1 MKITD
6 ILKTS
11 TILVH
16 ENIDGKHAALS
27 QMISTLSKS
36 GQILDPDEVTR
47 VVWEREN
54 IMSTGIGK
62 GFALPH
68 GKTNSVPETVGCF
81 LTLAQPIDFEAL
93 DSMPVNII
101 FMLIGREN
109 TVGTHLRLLSRISRL
124 MNNDTFRLEIAN
136 AQTSEEIMALFE
148 REEANIP

>member
-16 ENIDGKHAALS
+16 ENIDGKQSALS
-27 QMISTLSKS
+27 LMISTLSKS

-68 GKTNSVPETVGCF
+68 GKTNTVPETVGCF
-81 LTLAQPIDFEAL
+81 LTLAKPIDFEAL

>member
-6 ILKTS
+6 ILKKS

-16 ENIDGKHAALS
+16 EHVAGKDAALS
-27 QMISTLSKS
+27 LMIDALTQS
-36 GQILDPDEVTR
+36 GQISNTDEVSR
-47 VVWEREN
+47 VVWEREK

-68 GKTNSVPETVGCF
+68 GKTNSVAETVGCF
-81 LTLAQPIDFEAL
+81 LTLSDAIDFDAL
-93 DSMPVNII
+93 DNMPVNTI

-124 MNNDTFRLEIAN
+124 MNNDSFRTEVTN
-136 AQTSEEIMALFE
+136 AETSDEVFALFE
-148 REEANIP
+148 REEANTP

>member
-6 ILKTS
+6 ILKKS

-16 ENIDGKHAALS
+16 EHIQSKDAALS
-27 QMISTLSKS
+27 LMIEALSKS
-36 GQILDPDEVTR
+36 GQISDAVEVSR
-47 VVWEREN
+47 VVWEREK

-68 GKTNSVPETVGCF
+68 GKTNSVTETVGCF
-81 LTLAQPIDFEAL
+81 LTLDEPIDFDAL
-93 DSMPVNII
+93 DSMPVNTV

-124 MNNDTFRLEIAN
+124 MNNDAFRSEVTN
-136 AQTSEEIMALFE
+136 AQTSDEVFALFE
-148 REEANIP
+148 REEATIS

>member
-16 ENIDGKHAALS
+16 QNLDEKQAVLS
-27 QMISTLSKS
+27 KMISALSKS
-36 GQILDPDEVTR
+36 GQISDIEEVTR
-47 VVWEREN
+47 VVWDREN

-68 GKTNSVPETVGCF
+68 GKTNSVSETVGCF
-81 LTLAQPIDFEAL
+81 LTLDKPIDFEAL
-93 DSMPVNII
+93 DSLPVNII

-124 MNNDTFRLEIAN
+124 MNNDTFRVEIAN
-136 AQTSEEIMALFE
+136 AQSSEEILALFE
-148 REEANIP
+148 REEDNIH